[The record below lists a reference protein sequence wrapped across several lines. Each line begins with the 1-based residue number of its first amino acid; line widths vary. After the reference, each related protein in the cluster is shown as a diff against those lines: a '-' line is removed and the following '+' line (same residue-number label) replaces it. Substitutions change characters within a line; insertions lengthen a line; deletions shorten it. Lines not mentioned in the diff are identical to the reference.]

1 MISYFH
7 KTPQVMANKPLN
19 IFFFRF
25 LLISNIANYVVQQ
38 WLFIYVLFILQ
49 HSNPGNTASNGGT
62 ISEWWIWKI
71 WEESSHG
78 IIWSIIQSC
87 ACKN

>member
-1 MISYFH
+1 
-7 KTPQVMANKPLN
+7 MANKPLN

-62 ISEWWIWKI
+62 ISEW
-71 WEESSHG
+71 
-78 IIWSIIQSC
+78 
-87 ACKN
+87 

>member
-7 KTPQVMANKPLN
+7 RTPQAMANKLLN

-25 LLISNIANYVVQQ
+25 LLISNTANYVVQQ
-38 WLFIYVLFILQ
+38 WLFIYVWITLQ
-49 HSNPGNTASNGGT
+49 HSNPEDAASNGGM
-62 ISEWWIWKI
+62 ISEGWTWKT

-78 IIWSIIQSC
+78 IIWSIIKSH